1 MALYNRMQVRLTT
14 ATGLN
19 TQRIT
24 FGKKI
29 CQKKTRERGRKK
41 AGFDLNEMKHYSTY
55 PQYNG
60 T

>member
-1 MALYNRMQVRLTT
+1 MALYNRMQLRLTT

-29 CQKKTRERGRKK
+29 CQKKARERGRKK
-41 AGFDLNEMKHYSTY
+41 EEKEFDFSEPS
-55 PQYNG
+55 G
-60 T
+60 I